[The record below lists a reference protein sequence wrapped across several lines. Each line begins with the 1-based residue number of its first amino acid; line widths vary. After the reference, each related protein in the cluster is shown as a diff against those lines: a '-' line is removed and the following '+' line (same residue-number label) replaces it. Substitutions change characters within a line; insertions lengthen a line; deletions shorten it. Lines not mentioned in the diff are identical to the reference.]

1 MRTEYPAAPPE
12 ARDARPPETPPEGS
26 GLRRLDRKAIT
37 MWRISS
43 VFSGAMFTAAALA
56 AELVIGPPWQTGLVA
71 FLLGLGTLFHAV
83 LVPPMRYRAWGYWL
97 RDIDL
102 YLRHGIL
109 FRTTSIIPH
118 ARIQHVDT
126 KHGPIDR
133 WLGLS
138 EVVVY
143 TAGTRGA
150 IISIPGL
157 AADTAE
163 SLRDRLAALSG
174 TGDAV

>member
-1 MRTEYPAAPPE
+1 MRSETA
-12 ARDARPPETPPEGS
+12 TPPEPATGAELPEPH
-26 GLRRLDRKAIT
+26 GELQRLDRRAIT
-37 MWRISS
+37 LWRISS

-56 AELVIGPPWQTGLVA
+56 AEVVIGTPWQTGLIA
-71 FLLGLGTLFHAV
+71 FLLALVTVFHAV
-83 LVPPMRYRAWGYWL
+83 LVPPMRYRAWQYRL
-97 RDIDL
+97 REIDL

-126 KHGPIDR
+126 RHGPIDR
-133 WLGLS
+133 WLGLA
-138 EVVVY
+138 EVVVF

-157 AADTAE
+157 AAATAE